1 MRKLLLIGA
10 LVLIGAAAFAQTAAP
25 APAAAPTMAFTG
37 ALYTGTIA
45 QAIGSSTPSLGI
57 WDPVNQVGSRFNF
70 QGTVKADIWG
80 LYFRLR
86 EDDNW
91 NQGNSNVKVTNST
104 GTDKISIPSAPGF
117 RRLYGWMEPIPQ
129 IRVVAGRL
137 SGYEWATG
145 DAGGFS
151 TLGNLD
157 GAVGAQLQIKPIDGL
172 NFGAFLPFTYG
183 TSGAPIS
190 GLNLNEAVNFMAFGI
205 KYTMK
210 GVGDIEAG
218 YWLAANMT
226 FPTTPTTDTTNT
238 GSSSF
243 YQYPKAWFGLEY
255 VGTPNLIALVES
267 QFAISKTSD
276 NNYAY
281 FDEQVSYQMDQLGLT
296 LYAEQLLFAS
306 STAGAFLGFRPV
318 VDYTIGNVDV
328 GAYAE
333 IVVTT
338 NDTGAYNGKIGY
350 AFGPFVKVT
359 VAKNVYMKLQP
370 EYGGGDVT
378 PPISGAPLVDY
389 PGDIGSPAYQSGNG
403 LKQGWAP
410 LANAYWQVF
419 LNFVVSF

>member
-25 APAAAPTMAFTG
+25 ATAPTMAFTG

-45 QAIGSSTPSLGI
+45 QSINGDTPTLGI

-70 QGTVKADIWG
+70 QGAVKGDVWG
-80 LYFRLR
+80 LNFRLR

-91 NQGNSNVKVTNST
+91 NQGNNNFKADSKGVSQAFSV
-104 GTDKISIPSAPGF
+104 PSAPGF
-117 RRLYGWMEPIPQ
+117 RRLYGWMEPLPGV

-183 TSGAPIS
+183 TSGAPLTS
-190 GLNLNEAVNFMAFGI
+190 LNLNEAVSFLAFGA

-218 YWLAANMT
+218 YWAAPDMAS
-226 FPTTPTTDTTNT
+226 TTKTTNN
-238 GSSSF
+238 SNF

-255 VGTPNLIALVES
+255 VGMPNLTALLES
-267 QFAISKTSD
+267 QFSISRVAD
-276 NNYAY
+276 LNYAY

-296 LYAEQLLFAS
+296 LYAEQLLFAGNPGAVAA
-306 STAGAFLGFRPV
+306 TAGRTNLGFRPV

-333 IVVTT
+333 LVYS
-338 NDTGAYNGKIGY
+338 NNLLAAGNWGY
-350 AFGPFVKVT
+350 SFGPFVKVT
-359 VAKNVYMKLQP
+359 VAKNVYMRLQP

-378 PPISGAPLVDY
+378 PPINGAPLQDY
-389 PGDIGSPAYQSGNG
+389 PNDNGSPAYQAANG
-403 LKQGWAP
+403 LVQGWAP
-410 LANAYWQVF
+410 LAHSYWQVF

>member
-1 MRKLLLIGA
+1 MRKLLLLSA
-10 LVLIGAAAFAQTAAP
+10 LVLLATSAFAQTAAP
-25 APAAAPTMAFTG
+25 APAPAPTMAFTG

-45 QAIGSSTPSLGI
+45 QSIGGSTPSLGI
-57 WDPVNQVGSRFNF
+57 WDPVNQTKSRFNF
-70 QGTVKADIWG
+70 QGTIDGGIWG
-80 LYFRLR
+80 LNFRLR

-91 NQGNSNVKVTNST
+91 QQGLDSNVI
-104 GTDKISIPSAPGF
+104 GP
-117 RRLYGWMEPIPQ
+117 RRLYGWLEPLPGL
-129 IRVVAGRL
+129 IRVVVGRL

-145 DAGGFS
+145 GAGGFS

-183 TSGAPIS
+183 AGATYIPS
-190 GLNLNEAVNFMAFGI
+190 LSLSQAFSFLAFGA

-218 YWLAANMT
+218 YWSAANSLDN
-226 FPTTPTTDTTNT
+226 TT
-238 GSSSF
+238 SSSF

-255 VGTPNLIALVES
+255 VGTPNLTALVES

-296 LYAEQLLFAS
+296 LYAEQLIFS
-306 STAGAFLGFRPV
+306 NSDAGAFLGFRPV
-318 VDYTIGNVDV
+318 VDYAMGNVDV
-328 GAYAE
+328 GVYAE
-333 IVVTT
+333 LVVTT
-338 NDTGAYNGKIGY
+338 NDTAAYNGKIGY

-378 PPISGAPLVDY
+378 PPIGGAPLVGY
-389 PGDIGSPAYQSGNG
+389 PGAVGSPAYQAGNG
-403 LKQGWAP
+403 LTSGWAP
-410 LANAYWQVF
+410 LADSYWQVF